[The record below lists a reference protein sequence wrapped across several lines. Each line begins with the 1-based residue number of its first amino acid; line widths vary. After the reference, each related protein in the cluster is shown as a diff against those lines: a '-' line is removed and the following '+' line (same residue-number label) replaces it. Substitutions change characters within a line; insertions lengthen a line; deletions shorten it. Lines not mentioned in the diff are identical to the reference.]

1 MIEKRVKEEIKA
13 IVGQENMV
21 DKDLDLFTYSYDG
34 SFIPLIP
41 ALKPDLVV
49 KAKTVEQISL
59 LMKAANANRIPVVC
73 RGAAS
78 GRTGGTIP
86 VQGGIVLCLE
96 EMNRILELDEDNMMV
111 TVEPGVRTIDLY
123 NYCAERGLFYPPD
136 PASWKFS
143 TIGGNIAENAGGIR
157 AVKYGVTKDYVMGLE
172 AVLADGS
179 ILNTGGKAL
188 KNVTGY
194 DLTHLLVGSEGTLGV
209 ITKATLKLIAMP
221 KIRKTVQAMFDSLEG
236 ACETVKDTIR
246 AGNVPAAAEVMDNIS
261 IQAVARARKMEIDDN
276 VAACVIFEFDGD
288 YESGIMDQI
297 NNLEVI
303 AKKHGTLSFRV
314 AKSQEESDELWAVR
328 RAMGPAVAALAPNK
342 VGEDISVPRGQFPDV
357 VKRLQ
362 EIAKKYGLTLAVF
375 GHAGDGNLHPSI
387 LADLSN
393 AEEKEKVEK
402 AVSEVFKAALDLG
415 GTLSGEHGIGITK
428 KPYFHEALGEVG
440 VVTHKRIKQALDP
453 NGILNPGKIFEL

>member
-1 MIEKRVKEEIKA
+1 MLNSRIKEEIAA
-13 IVGQENMV
+13 IVGKENMM

-34 SFIPLIP
+34 SFLPLVP
-41 ALKPDLVV
+41 AHKPDLVV
-49 KAKTVEQISL
+49 KVQTTEQISRL
-59 LMKAANANRIPVVC
+59 VKVADANRIPVVC
-73 RGAAS
+73 RGNAS
-78 GRTGGTIP
+78 GRTGGSIP

-123 NYCAERGLFYPPD
+123 NFCAERGLFYPPD

-172 AVLADGS
+172 VVLADGS

-194 DLTHLLVGSEGTLGV
+194 DLTHLLVGSEGTLAI

-261 IQAVARARKMEIDDN
+261 IQAVAKARKMEID
-276 VAACVIFEFDGD
+276 AKASACVIFEFDGD
-288 YESGIMDQI
+288 NEAGIIDQI
-297 NNLEVI
+297 DSLEKI
-303 AKKHGTLSFRV
+303 ARQCGSLDFRV
-314 AKSQEESDELWAVR
+314 AQTQEESDELWAIR
-328 RAMGPAVAALAPNK
+328 RGMGPAVAALAPNK

-393 AEEKEKVEK
+393 ADEKEKVEK

-428 KPYFHEALGEVG
+428 KPYIYDALGPVG
-440 VVTHKRIKQALDP
+440 VDTMKRIKAALDP
-453 NGILNPGKIFEL
+453 NGILNPGKIF